1 MTVCV
6 LFEFKFCFHVMNA
19 SFRVELLSVCL
30 RPTSGVRK
38 NFFGRV
44 PVAHQA
50 RVQELKGNR
59 KLTSGE
65 MENGKSFRRSIINI
79 HQFYHQIYHLLP
91 RKPIYADIHEFHE
104 AREGRKRFFHPNW
117 AFPFEHRSNSFAR
130 IQGQHGLWGIRDGHC
145 KIFVFK
151 ICMVAATWTAGR
163 TSCLPSTGWVA
174 VECPC

>member
-1 MTVCV
+1 M

-50 RVQELKGNR
+50 RVCPRAGAEREQNIDIWG
-59 KLTSGE
+59 
-65 MENGKSFRRSIINI
+65 NGKWEVFQEIQAIINI
-79 HQFYHQIYHLLP
+79 HQFLSTNLSSIASQ
-91 RKPIYADIHEFHE
+91 ADIHEFHE
-104 AREGRKRFFHPNW
+104 AYEGRNRLFHRHW
-117 AFPFEHRSNSFAR
+117 AFPFEHRSNSFGR
-130 IQGQHGLWGIRDGHC
+130 IQGQHGLRGIRDGHC
-145 KIFVFK
+145 RIFVFK

-163 TSCLPSTGWVA
+163 TICLPSTGWVA